1 MAPVVHCGINVFMHH
16 QRGRRLNKPSASGN
30 IQLIWGVVYIL
41 AGLSVFYNLHK
52 RLPEI
57 VEFRQSLSFTW
68 SIRIAFYIIGI
79 ILIGGGILKVVN
91 YFKQKQSDH
100 SQIETTDSQD

>member
-1 MAPVVHCGINVFMHH
+1 MPLA
-16 QRGRRLNKPSASGN
+16 KSN
-30 IQLIWGVVYIL
+30 IQLLWGFAYIL
-41 AGLSVFYNLHK
+41 AGLSVFYNFHK

-57 VEFRQSLSFTW
+57 VEFSQSLSFIW